1 MNLIALMAVMGFAS
15 LYPSYD
21 SATRLLTMSR
31 VFCFAREAAGA
42 LGTRLSLLPP
52 FSRDDVDAQPG
63 RITAQER
70 ERMARTCLPLF
81 PPGLLWHHEKNSR
94 KTATP
99 AGGFQPWMS

>member
-31 VFCFAREAAGA
+31 AFCLAHEAASA

-52 FSRDDVDAQPG
+52 FSRDNAHAQPG
-63 RITAQER
+63 RIAAGER
-70 ERMARTCLPLF
+70 ERMAADMF
-81 PPGLLWHHEKNSR
+81 AFSR
-94 KTATP
+94 ADCCGIMKKI
-99 AGGFQPWMS
+99 AGKRPRQREVSNHG